1 MRSALTA
8 VLALGLLGAAA
19 ALQGQGGPPP
29 IDRVVAVVDE
39 DPILDSEVTQVVELR
54 LVEPRPGEDE
64 EALRRRVLDQ
74 LIEQRLRFHEID
86 SFGFVELP
94 TAEVEEGFAEIRAR
108 FQSDQE
114 FARRLEVLGLEADSL
129 RQLVARQMM
138 VLTYVDE
145 RLGPRVFVDLEDIRA
160 YYDSSLVPEMRRR
173 GVEVPPLQD
182 VREQIRALLKE
193 ERLNEEIARWT
204 DELRRQADVEDYFD
218 EPPGAI
224 PPAAAASTPR

>member
-1 MRSALTA
+1 
-8 VLALGLLGAAA
+8 
-19 ALQGQGGPPP
+19 
-29 IDRVVAVVDE
+29 VVAVVDE